1 MTTSNKHEA
10 TMDTL
15 KQLMSLVDANS
26 DKIPEGDY
34 LAMCNAMKVVHGS
47 LKPERVDVRS
57 IDYYEMEDELM
68 KVTHELTRLHKERD
82 NIHYRT
88 KMTRSMKTEAIR
100 EYAFEEGLHSLR
112 EHSVEALEEAG
123 VHVNYGELF
132 SKYMSAFNDDV
143 YERKKAIHLMIEEA
157 RGYRD
162 DIVYRMAEQM

>member
-1 MTTSNKHEA
+1 
-10 TMDTL
+10 MDTL

-34 LAMCNAMKVVHGS
+34 LAMCNAMAVVHGS

-57 IDYYEMEDELM
+57 INYYEMEDELM

-88 KMTRSMKTEAIR
+88 KMTKVMKTNAIR

-123 VHVNYGELF
+123 VRVNYGELY

-143 YERKKAIHLMIEEA
+143 YERKKVIHLMIEEA

-162 DIVYRMAEQM
+162 DIVCRMADQL